1 MFVATWQLWS
11 IRWKERKPASVVRG
25 QPGGDT
31 LSTRKC
37 VMSREFRLNHSE
49 QWGNAK
55 LSLPGEVT
63 ETSCLPEL
71 GRKEGQRVWMRGWAL
86 EQTSNGTLSG
96 STETGPFS
104 FHGDFSFVFSIC
116 GWWMQNWVWN
126 LGAAKRLPLEIVLF
140 LVWGS
145 GGLGRKNVPP
155 KCLRRTL
162 LGVEQWGGPP
172 QSSYILIF
180 VRAKMLFVS
189 KCFST
194 SNVNFTT
201 ESYEIQ
207 GIGFAVSILHMGKL
221 SSLQMTARKGP
232 VQSQDQAP
240 DHQEILCTPA
250 GCRPSGPFSLSGV
263 LCSGEKL
270 ITW

>member
-11 IRWKERKPASVVRG
+11 IRWKERKQASVVRG

-55 LSLPGEVT
+55 LSLLGEVT

-71 GRKEGQRVWMRGWAL
+71 GRKGRVWMRGWAL

-104 FHGDFSFVFSIC
+104 SHGDFSFVFSIC

-145 GGLGRKNVPP
+145 GRKNVPP
-155 KCLRRTL
+155 KCLRRSL
-162 LGVEQWGGPP
+162 LGVERWERPP

-207 GIGFAVSILHMGKL
+207 GIGFAVSILHMGRL

-232 VQSQDQAP
+232 VQSWDQAP
-240 DHQEILCTPA
+240 DHREILCAPA

-263 LCSGEKL
+263 LYSGEKL
-270 ITW
+270 ITS